1 MRIGFTCG
9 AFDLLHAG
17 HVLMLQEASEQCDCL
32 IVGLHIDPSCERK
45 EKNSPVQS
53 VYERYLQLD
62 AVRFV
67 DEVVPYETEEDMHRL
82 LRILRI
88 NVRIVGEEYRDK
100 ELSGRELCNELG
112 IEIHY
117 NSRSHTFSSTE
128 LRKRVQNAT
137 NGLITTF

>member
-1 MRIGFTCG
+1 
-9 AFDLLHAG
+9 
-17 HVLMLQEASEQCDCL
+17 
-32 IVGLHIDPSCERK
+32 
-45 EKNSPVQS
+45 
-53 VYERYLQLD
+53 
-62 AVRFV
+62 
-67 DEVVPYETEEDMHRL
+67 MHRL